1 MPIHV
6 SPDNFNR
13 AESDMYF
20 EKIADEGGLGVFS
33 HHRQLVEI
41 DRQTVIR
48 SNRDTLYSTA
58 VFDLDAAPVTI
69 TLPDPG
75 LRFMSMQVLD
85 EDQYTH
91 EVVYASGPY
100 SLSRADVGTRYVLCI
115 VRILVDPNDPTD
127 VEKVHQLQDSIAVE
141 QAARGRLEIPDWDPL
156 SRKKVHDAL
165 LQLGST
171 IRGPARAFGS
181 RSEVDPVRHLIG
193 TASGWGGNPR
203 QDAMYIGVVPEKND
217 GKMVYRLAVG
227 EVPVNGF
234 WSISVYNAQGY
245 FEENPYNKYTVNN
258 ITARRTAAGTIVV
271 QFGGKTDDPA
281 INWLPVPPGWNY
293 LVRLYR
299 PRAELLDGRWTFP
312 EAQPVK

>member
-1 MPIHV
+1 MITRV
-6 SPDNFNR
+6 TPDNFNR

-20 EKIADEGGLGVFS
+20 AKLADEGGLGAFA

-75 LRFMSMQVLD
+75 ERFMSMQVVD

-100 SLSRADVGTRYVLCI
+100 FLNRTDVGTRYVLCI
-115 VRILVDPNDPTD
+115 VRILVNPHDADDLDD
-127 VEKVHQLQDSIAVE
+127 VHALQDAITVR
-141 QAARGRLEIPDWDPL
+141 QAMRGTFEIPDWDPQ

-165 LQLGST
+165 LQLGAT
-171 IRGPARAFGS
+171 VRGPARAFGKKD
-181 RSEVDPVRHLIG
+181 EVDPIRHLIG
-193 TASGWGGNPR
+193 TATGWGGNPR
-203 QDAMYIGVVPEKND
+203 QDAMYIGVVPEEND
-217 GKMVYRLAVG
+217 GNTVYRLVV
-227 EVPVNGF
+227 EDVPVDGF
-234 WSISVYNAQGY
+234 WSISVYNSQGY
-245 FEENPYNKYTVNN
+245 FEPNRYNKYTVNN
-258 ITARRTAAGTIVV
+258 ITATRSSDGSIVV
-271 QFGGKTDDPA
+271 QFGGTTDDPEV
-281 INWLPVPPGWNY
+281 NWLPVPPGWNY

-299 PRAELLDGRWTFP
+299 PHNEVLDGRWTFP
-312 EAQPVK
+312 EAQAVK